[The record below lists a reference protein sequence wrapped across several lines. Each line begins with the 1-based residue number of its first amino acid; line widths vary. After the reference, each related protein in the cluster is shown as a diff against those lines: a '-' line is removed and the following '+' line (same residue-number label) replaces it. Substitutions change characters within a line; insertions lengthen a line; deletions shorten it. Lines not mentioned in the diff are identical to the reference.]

1 MTTSTERRNFLKQS
15 LLGTAGLMIGIRETA
30 AGKTMIKLVAE
41 ELNTEINPF
50 VLIDTNGL
58 ITLVNSR
65 PDMGQGSIQAVT
77 SLIAEELE
85 VRMDQIQIMHSDGNE
100 KYGSQQS
107 GGSSTVRGLWN
118 NLRGAGAAAKEMLIK
133 AAASQWNTTADQCVA
148 SEGMVMMKGTDKKLS
163 YGSLAKEAAK
173 LEIPKNPKLK
183 DPKDFKILGK
193 FNPRSDV
200 PSKTN
205 GTAVYGIDV
214 VVPGM
219 LYAITVHAPNIQGKL
234 LSYDASAAQAVKGV
248 KHILKTLHPYPGGNN
263 EALAIVADNYWSA
276 LKASKLIT
284 VQWEDAESI
293 KKLDTAVYFKD
304 AYKKAEQPGIR
315 AEEEGDFEAYYANA
329 DKKLESI
336 YETPF
341 LAHAAIEPLNATAH
355 VKEDGSVE
363 VWAPIQGPDGALD
376 ETSEMLK
383 IPKEKIK
390 IHPQLLG
397 GSFGRKGYMD
407 FMKEAI
413 DISRQIKAPVKLIW
427 SREEDMTQGPFRP
440 AMLSKMKGVIG
451 QNNSLSGLS
460 HQAIGESIQAQHWN
474 ALLPYQ
480 ADNWLAGELS
490 TKNHKYDFQ
499 VHALTYSRVITPIPI
514 LWWRSVYASNF
525 AWGQECF
532 IDEMAHKAG
541 IEPLE
546 ARRQL
551 LRHSKRDLK
560 VLEKL
565 DAILKASPDLPENHA
580 RGIAM
585 FRSFESM
592 SAALVEVAK
601 VGSVVKVIKVTSIID
616 CGQYVN
622 PDNVKAQT
630 EGNISMG
637 LTAATKGGITFSQGK
652 CDQTNYHQYQVMRI
666 SEMPQVEIHIM
677 DNAEKAGGVGEPG
690 LPPIAPALGNAIFN
704 LTKKR
709 IYKLPIDLNTVLS

>member
-1 MTTSTERRNFLKQS
+1 MITSTERRNFLKQS
-15 LLGTAGLMIGIRETA
+15 LLGTAGLMIGFRETA
-30 AGKTMIKLVAE
+30 SGKTLVGLLPAE
-41 ELNTEINPF
+41 LSTEINPF
-50 VLIDTNGL
+50 VLIDTNGI

-85 VRMDQIQIMHSDGNE
+85 VRMDQIQIIHSDGTA

-118 NLRGAGAAAKEMLIK
+118 SLRGAGAAAKEMLLK
-133 AAASQWNTTADQCVA
+133 AAANQWGTTPDQCYA
-148 SEGMVMMKGTDKKLS
+148 SDGMVMMKGTDKKLS
-163 YGSLAKEAAK
+163 YGSLAVDAAK
-173 LEIPKNPKLK
+173 FEVPKSPKLK
-183 DPKDFKILGK
+183 EPKDFKILGK

-200 PSKTN
+200 PSKTT
-205 GTAVYGIDV
+205 GEAVYGIDV

-219 LYAITVHAPNIQGKL
+219 LYALTIHAPSIQGKL
-234 LSYDASAAQAVKGV
+234 LSYDAAPAMAVKGV
-248 KHILKTLHPYPGGNN
+248 KHILKTIHPYPGGSTD
-263 EALAIVADNYWSA
+263 ALAIVADNYWAA
-276 LKASKLIT
+276 LKASKLVT
-284 VQWEDAESI
+284 LKWEDTELA
-293 KKLDTAVYFKD
+293 KTLDTAVYFKD
-304 AYKKAEQPGIR
+304 AYAAAEKPGIR
-315 AEEEGDFEAYYANA
+315 AEEEGDFEAFYANA

-355 VKEDGSVE
+355 VKDDGSVE

-376 ETSEMLK
+376 ETADFLK

-427 SREEDMTQGPFRP
+427 TREEDMTQGPFRP

-451 QNNSLSGLS
+451 QNNRLSGLS
-460 HQAIGESIQAQHWN
+460 HQAIGESVQAQHWN

-490 TKNHKYDFQ
+490 KENHKYNFPI
-499 VHALTYSRVITPIPI
+499 HSLSYSRVKTNIPI

-532 IDEMAHKAG
+532 IDEMAHLAG

-546 ARRQL
+546 ARKQL
-551 LRHSKRDLK
+551 LRNSKRDLK

-565 DAILKASPDLPENHA
+565 ESIIQTSPALPENHA

-592 SAALVEVAK
+592 SAALVEIAK
-601 VGSVVKVIKVTSIID
+601 TGTAVKVVKVTSIID

-637 LTAATKGGITFSQGK
+637 LQAATKGGITFSGAH

-666 SEMPQVEIHIM
+666 SEMPKVEIHIIQ
-677 DNAEKAGGVGEPG
+677 NEEKAGGVGEPG

-709 IYKLPIDLNTVLS
+709 IYKLPIDLSSVAV

>member
-1 MTTSTERRNFLKQS
+1 MITSSERRNFLKQS

-30 AGKTMIKLVAE
+30 SSKSMIKLFAE

-50 VLIDTNGL
+50 VLIDTNGI

-85 VRMDQIQIMHSDGNE
+85 VRMDQIRIIHSDGTE

-118 NLRGAGAAAKEMLIK
+118 NLRQAGAAAREMLIK
-133 AAASQWNTTADQCVA
+133 AAANQWKTTVDQCVA
-148 SEGMVMMKGTDKKLS
+148 SEGMVILKGTDKKLS
-163 YGSLAKEAAK
+163 YGSLAREAAK
-173 LEIPKNPKLK
+173 FEIPKNPALK

-219 LYAITVHAPNIQGKL
+219 LFAITIHAPNIQGKL
-234 LSYDASAAQAVKGV
+234 ISYDASAAQAVKGV
-248 KHILKTLHPYPGGNN
+248 KHILKTIHPYPGGTTD
-263 EALAIVADNYWSA
+263 ALAIVADNYWSA
-276 LKASKLIT
+276 LKASKLIIA
-284 VQWEDAESI
+284 QWGDHESS
-293 KKLDTAVYFKD
+293 KSLDTAAYFKD
-304 AYKKAEQPGIR
+304 AYQSADQPGIR
-315 AEEEGDFEAYYANA
+315 AEEEGDFEAFYAQA

-376 ETSEMLK
+376 ETAEFLK

-413 DISRQIKAPVKLIW
+413 DISRQVKAPVKLIW

-451 QNNSLSGLS
+451 RNNRLSGLS

-480 ADNWLAGELS
+480 ADNWLSGELS
-490 TKNHKYDFQ
+490 KENHKYNFQ
-499 VHALTYSRVITPIPI
+499 IHSLSYSRVKTPIPI

-546 ARRQL
+546 ARKQL
-551 LRHSKRDLK
+551 LRNSRRDLK

-565 DAILKASPDLPENHA
+565 ETILKDSPALPSNHA

-592 SAALVEVAK
+592 SAALVEVARTDQA
-601 VGSVVKVIKVTSIID
+601 VKVVKVTSIID

-630 EGNISMG
+630 EGNIAMG
-637 LTAATKGGITFSQGK
+637 LTAAIKGGITFTQGK
-652 CDQTNYHQYQVMRI
+652 CDQSNYHQYQVMRI
-666 SEMPQVEIHIM
+666 AEMPQVEIHIM
-677 DNAEKAGGVGEPG
+677 QNEEKAGGVGEPG

-709 IYKLPIDLNTVLS
+709 IYKLPIDLNQVFS